1 MFLETIVVGDLDT
14 NCYVIASEHASEAMI
29 IDPGGDAGLI
39 LDVIAANNLDVKCI
53 ILTHAHWDHFG
64 AAREISEKTGAKI
77 AIHTID
83 KDALN
88 NPKVSLS
95 FLLGEQEQ
103 RITPDLEL
111 ADKQIIKIGDLQA
124 EIIHTPG
131 HTSGSISVRIADK
144 IFTGDLLFYRS
155 IGRTDFPSGSFEDL
169 IKSVKER
176 ILLYPDHVKIYP
188 GHGPSTTVGDE
199 RKHNPFLVG

>member
-1 MFLETIVVGDLDT
+1 MLFETVVVGDLDT
-14 NCYVIASEHASEAMI
+14 NCYIIASERTSEAVI
-29 IDPGGDAGLI
+29 IDPGGDADLI
-39 LDVIAANNLDVKCI
+39 LDVVAANNLDVKYI

-64 AAREISEKTGAKI
+64 SAKEVSEKTGAMI
-77 AIHTID
+77 ALHTID
-83 KDALN
+83 KDGLN
-88 NPKVSLS
+88 NPRVSLS

-103 RITPDLEL
+103 RVTPDLEL

-131 HTSGSISVRIADK
+131 HTSGSISVHIADK

-155 IGRTDFPSGSFEDL
+155 IGRTDFPGGSFEDL
-169 IKSVKER
+169 IKSVREK
-176 ILLYPDHVKIYP
+176 IFIYPDHVKIYP

-199 RKHNPFLVG
+199 RNNNPFFIG